1 MRKIQWL
8 LLALICFSSL
18 LTGRAAEQIWIP
30 GALRPGDTIT
40 ISVFRV
46 NEFDRTVRIEE
57 DGTFRFPLC
66 GNIQAAGK
74 MPRDIALELT
84 KLLEPQVA
92 NPFVDVTVSSW
103 GPRTVYILG
112 EVKGDGQAIEL
123 PTNAYMTALQAISI
137 TGGFAESADLKNIAV
152 LRRDQIKKIYNRMPV
167 DVGALTALGKGVDD
181 FILLPEDTIVVPKA
195 PPVFITGMVT
205 SPGIF
210 YIDTQRPPKCSEMLV
225 RAGGLIEGADANQV
239 QIFRP
244 LLDNQRQIITV
255 SIRNVESGQFDQDQE
270 IQPGDSILVN
280 SAEKIYV
287 LGEVSTPGPLALQ
300 PKQTVTASQAIIMA
314 GGFTQLAKQNDIILI
329 RDKKITLLN
338 LKRFYTN
345 PDNFDNDV
353 QIQNGDVIF
362 VKESLW

>member
-1 MRKIQWL
+1 MSKTNRFLVAFLYACTL
-8 LLALICFSSL
+8 LI
-18 LTGRAAEQIWIP
+18 GHAAEQNWIP
-30 GALRPGDTIT
+30 GALRPGDTIS

-46 NEFDRTVRIEE
+46 SEFDRTVRIEE

-66 GNIQAAGK
+66 GNIEAAGK

-84 KLLEPQVA
+84 KLLEPQIA
-92 NPFVDVTVSSW
+92 NPFVDVTVTSW

-152 LRRDQIKKIYNRMPV
+152 LRRDNVKKVYNRLPV
-167 DVGALTALGKGVDD
+167 DVSALTALGKGVDD
-181 FILLPEDTIVVPKA
+181 FILRPEDTIIVPKA
-195 PPVFITGMVT
+195 PPVFITGMVNA
-205 SPGIF
+205 PGIF
-210 YIDTQRPPKCSEMLV
+210 FIDTQRLPKCSEMLI
-225 RAGGLIEGADANQV
+225 RAGGLIEGADASQV

-244 LLDNQRQIITV
+244 NDKGTRLTLNV
-255 SIRNVESGQFDQDQE
+255 SIRDVESGKFDQDQE

-280 SAEKIYV
+280 AAEKIYV
-287 LGEVSTPGPLALQ
+287 LGEINTPGPLALQ
-300 PKQTVTASQAIIMA
+300 PNQAVTASQAIIMA

-329 RDKKITLLN
+329 RNKKITLLN

-353 QIQNGDVIF
+353 PLQNGDVIF
-362 VKESLW
+362 VRESLW